1 MKIAVVWKWGSGKS
15 SVSRL
20 LTQYL
25 LNEDHKV
32 CAIDSD
38 HNMDFT
44 DLLWYDF
51 TSTTPTFKWLYDDLF
66 AYLEESEQ
74 AKARE
79 VIKKYLGHCKFF
91 LDDMDDFSEKVL
103 IRHGDNLEIG
113 IVWLGAE
120 DVIGGWRCAH
130 GMSNPLK
137 VRLTLLDE
145 WSRDVVVDGV
155 AGVDMINFWLYHAC
169 DYLITVVEP
178 SRNSI
183 KVAHQIKNLCER
195 SDVNYGF
202 VVNKYQAN
210 EYAHQIYEEFGDKV
224 IGSIPF
230 DDGLFAYDYNKVS
243 PTVKDSIA
251 HIYKEVKNYQWFSLV
266 ERVMKL
272 ESLKGSII

>member
-1 MKIAVVWKWGSGKS
+1 MKIAVVGKWGSGKS
-15 SVSRL
+15 SMSRL
-20 LTQYL
+20 LTKYL
-25 LNEDHKV
+25 LSTDHKV

-51 TSTTPTFKWLYDDLF
+51 TSDTPTFKWLYDDLF

-79 VIKKYLGHCKFF
+79 VIKKHLGYCKFL
-91 LDDMDDFSEKVL
+91 LDEMDDFSEKVL
-103 IRHGDNLEIG
+103 IRQHDNLEIG
-113 IVWLGAE
+113 VVWLGSE
-120 DVIGGWRCAH
+120 DVISGVRCAH

-178 SRNSI
+178 SRNSV
-183 KVAHQIKNLCER
+183 KVAHQIKNLCEK

-202 VVNKYQAN
+202 VVNKYQEN
-210 EYAHQIYEEFGDKV
+210 EYAHQIYEQFGDKV
-224 IGSIPF
+224 IGSIAF

-251 HIYKEVKNYQWFSLV
+251 HIYEEVKNYQWFSLV

-272 ESLKGSII
+272 EQLKSL

>member
-1 MKIAVVWKWGSGKS
+1 MKIAVVWKWWSGKS
-15 SVSRL
+15 SISRL

-25 LNEDHKV
+25 LNNHHKV

-51 TSTTPTFKWLYDDLF
+51 ISESPTFKWLYDELF
-66 AYLEESEQ
+66 QYLEESEQ
-74 AKARE
+74 AKARD
-79 VIKKYLGHCKFF
+79 VIKKHLGHCKFF

-103 IRHGDNLEIG
+103 VRQSDSLEIG

-120 DVIGGWRCAH
+120 DVISGGRCAH
-130 GMSNPLK
+130 GISNPLK
-137 VRLTLLDE
+137 IYLTLLDE
-145 WSRDVVVDGV
+145 GSRDVVVDGV

-183 KVAHQIKNLCER
+183 KVAHQIKKLCEM

-210 EYAHQIYEEFGDKV
+210 DYAHQIYEEFGDKV
-224 IGSIPF
+224 IGSIAF
-230 DDGLFAYDYNKVS
+230 DDGLFAYDYNKVA
-243 PTVKDSIA
+243 PTVKESIA
-251 HIYKEVKNYQWFSLV
+251 HIYQEVNNYQWFSLV

-272 ESLKGSII
+272 ESLKNL

>member
-15 SVSRL
+15 SMSWL

-25 LNEDHKV
+25 LDNNHQV

-44 DLLWYDF
+44 DLLWYEF
-51 TSTTPTFKWLYDDLF
+51 GSQTPTFKWLYDNLF

-79 VIKKYLGHCKFF
+79 VIKKHLGHCRFF
-91 LDDMDDFSEKVL
+91 LDEMDDFTNKVL
-103 IRHGDNLEIG
+103 VHQRDNLKIG
-113 IVWLGAE
+113 VVWLGSE
-120 DVIGGWRCAH
+120 DVIAGGRCAH

-137 VRLTLLDE
+137 VWLTLLDE
-145 WSRDVVVDGV
+145 WNRDVIVDGV

-183 KVAHQIKNLCER
+183 KVAHQIKKLCEM
-195 SDVNYGF
+195 SNVNFWF
-202 VVNKYQAN
+202 VVNKYQSN
-210 EYAHQIYEEFGDKV
+210 EYTHQIYEEFGDKV
-224 IGSIPF
+224 LGSIAF
-230 DDGLFAYDYNKVS
+230 DDWLFAYDYDKVS
-243 PTVKDSIA
+243 STVKDSIA
-251 HIYKEVKNYQWFSLV
+251 HIYEEVKNYQWFSLV

-272 ESLKGSII
+272 ESLKNG